1 MIYTVQNKESNLG
14 YKFRERKF
22 KMNRKMKLN
31 EVQKVTSIKEMLNLA
46 VKEAGDKIAFEYKDE
61 DQKEKT
67 RQVTYKEFVRD
78 TEELGTAL
86 ANLGMQDKHI
96 AIIGENSYKW
106 LTVYLTVL
114 KSTGVFVPIDRE
126 LTVEGV
132 INVLKHSD
140 SEVLFY
146 SERYEKWIPE
156 IKQEVPNVKSFIG
169 LNRKEKNQ
177 DILSYDMFKEE
188 GKKALEKGSKKYTE
202 LQDDENN
209 LKLLV
214 YTSGTTGAPKGVM
227 LTEHNLISVVY
238 YGLQVA
244 DINTKCLSVLP
255 YHHTYEAVAGILV
268 ALHKRACI
276 CINDSLKNVL
286 KNLQFYRPDYI
297 YLVPAFTEIF
307 YKNIWNNAQKTGK
320 DKMLKKII
328 PISNALRKIG
338 IDLRNVFFK
347 SIHQAFGGN
356 LKEIVCGGAP
366 IRPEIGKF
374 FNDIGITLLNG
385 YGITECS
392 PLVSVNRL
400 QFNDS
405 STVGVV
411 LPCCEIKLENVT
423 PDGDG
428 EICVKGDIVMKGYYK
443 EQERTDKVLKDGWF
457 NTEDYGHIN
466 KKGQLVINGRKKNL
480 IVLDNGKNVYP
491 EEIENYILGIPYVQE
506 VIVKGKKNAIGQEV
520 ALIAEIFLNEEK
532 VEELKL
538 ENREQKLKEDIHD
551 VCKELPIYKRISD
564 IEIRKEEFEKTTT
577 NKIKR

>member
-1 MIYTVQNKESNLG
+1 MG
-14 YKFRERKF
+14 RKI
-22 KMNRKMKLN
+22 KYN
-31 EVQKVTSIKEMLNLA
+31 EVKKVTSIREMLELS
-46 VKEAGDKIAFEYKDE
+46 VEEAGDKIAFQYKDE
-61 DQKEKT
+61 IDKEKIIK
-67 RQVTYKEFVRD
+67 VTYKEFKQD
-78 TEELGTAL
+78 TEELELAL
-86 ANLGMQDKHI
+86 SNIGMDDKHI

-106 LTVYLTVL
+106 ICIYLTVL
-114 KSTGVFVPIDRE
+114 KSRGVFVPIDKE
-126 LTVEGV
+126 LTVKEI

-146 SERYEKWIPE
+146 SSKYEKWISQ
-156 IKQEVPNVKSFIG
+156 IKEEVPNIKYFIG
-169 LNRKEKNQ
+169 LDRQEKEEN
-177 DILSYDMFKEE
+177 ILSYKEFKET
-188 GKKALEKGSKKYTE
+188 GKKLLNEGNKINTNT
-202 LQDDENN
+202 DENN

-214 YTSGTTGAPKGVM
+214 YTSGTTGNPKGVM

-244 DINTKCLSVLP
+244 DIKTKCLSVLP

-286 KNLQFYRPDYI
+286 KNLQLFKPDYI

-307 YKNIWNNAQKTGK
+307 YKNIWSNAEKTGK
-320 DKMLKKII
+320 DKILKIII
-328 PISNALRKIG
+328 PISNALRKVG
-338 IDLRNVFFK
+338 IDLRSILFK
-347 SIHQAFGGN
+347 SIHQAFGGK
-356 LKEIVCGGAP
+356 LKQIVCGGAP

-392 PLVSVNRL
+392 PLVSVNRM

-405 STVGVV
+405 STVGIV
-411 LPCCEIKLENVT
+411 LPCCQIKLENVT

-443 EQERTDKVLKDGWF
+443 DPERTQKVLKDGWF
-457 NTEDYGHIN
+457 NTEDYGYIN

-491 EEIENYILGIPYVQE
+491 EEIENYLLSIPYIQE
-506 VIVKGKKNAIGQEV
+506 VIVKAKKNKIGQEV
-520 ALIAEIFLNEEK
+520 ALIAEVFLNSEK
-532 VEELKL
+532 VEEL
-538 ENREQKLKEDIHD
+538 EINNIEEKLKQDINEC
-551 VCKELPIYKRISD
+551 CKELPIYKHISD
-564 IEIRKEEFEKTTT
+564 VEIRKEEFEKTTT

>member
-1 MIYTVQNKESNLG
+1 MNKN
-14 YKFRERKF
+14 YA
-22 KMNRKMKLN
+22 LN
-31 EVQKVTSIKEMLNLA
+31 EVTKVTSIKEMLEIA
-46 VKEAGDKIAFEYKDE
+46 VQEAGDKIAFEYKDE
-61 DQKEKT
+61 NNKENIIK
-67 RQVTYKEFVRD
+67 VTYQEFVQD
-78 TEELGTAL
+78 TEELGTAISSI
-86 ANLGMQDKHI
+86 GMIDKHI

-126 LTVEGV
+126 LPLKD
-132 INVLKHSD
+132 IIKVLKHSD

-146 SERYEKWIPE
+146 SKKYENWIQE
-156 IKQEVPNVKSFIG
+156 IKKEVPRIKFFIG
-169 LNRKEKNQ
+169 LDKKEHTEN
-177 DILSYDMFKEE
+177 ILSYDRFKET
-188 GKKALEKGSKKYTE
+188 GKNVLKQGSKIYTD
-202 LQDDENN
+202 LKDDENN

-214 YTSGTTGAPKGVM
+214 YTSGTTGTPKGVM

-244 DINTKCLSVLP
+244 DIGTKCLSVLP

-268 ALHKRACI
+268 ELHKHSCI

-286 KNLQFYRPDYI
+286 KNLQLFQPDFI
-297 YLVPAFTEIF
+297 YLVPAFTEVF
-307 YKNIWNNAQKTGK
+307 YKNIWSNAEKTGK
-320 DKMLKKII
+320 DKVLKKLI
-328 PISNALRKIG
+328 PISNGLRKVG
-338 IDLRNVFFK
+338 IDLRATLFQ
-347 SIHQAFGGN
+347 SIHEAFGGN

-400 QFNDS
+400 KFNDS

-411 LPCCEIKLENVT
+411 LPCCEIKLENKT
-423 PDGDG
+423 ADGDG

-443 EQERTDKVLKDGWF
+443 AQERTNRILKDGWF
-457 NTEDYGHIN
+457 NTEDYGRIN
-466 KKGQLVINGRKKNL
+466 KKGQLIINGRKKNL

-491 EEIENYILGIPYVQE
+491 EEIENYLLSIPYVQE
-506 VIVKGKKNAIGQEV
+506 VIVKAKKNDIGQET
-520 ALIAEIFLNEEK
+520 ALCAEVFLNQEK
-532 VEELKL
+532 VEEMNIEHIEK
-538 ENREQKLKEDIHD
+538 KLKNDIAEC
-551 VCKELPIYKRISD
+551 CKDLPMYKKISD
-564 IEIRKEEFEKTTT
+564 IEIREKEFEKTTT